1 MVVCSEKK
9 INSVSRQ
16 LNWKNFTCTL
26 TGRKTISIKD
36 IASDT
41 TDQLDFPNR
50 IIQIAMGHGHLVAVT
65 AKQCYIHSSI
75 SWNTPVI
82 FDLKEGNI
90 CLVHLSERFGGFI
103 KFVAMLLSN
112 LSARLDQGK
121 TYAKV

>member
-1 MVVCSEKK
+1 MD
-9 INSVSRQ
+9 
-16 LNWKNFTCTL
+16 WKNFTCTL

-50 IIQIAMGHGHLVAVT
+50 IIQMAMGHGHLVAVT

-90 CLVHLSERFGGFI
+90 CLMNLSERLVLNKICYSETLMGRFCINYISKKYKNCFHI
-103 KFVAMLLSN
+103 K
-112 LSARLDQGK
+112 
-121 TYAKV
+121 